1 MPRLVKRVKG
11 PTLDQS
17 FDRPLVNALTVDT
30 AAKIKQIR
38 EIAMCPS
45 VEDGRNRSLAQSAQR
60 AQSIHDVTLGI
71 DRKLQIPLIDVW
83 RVDLEPHTTGLFDQG
98 HDFINV
104 PHVRRHDRC
113 HKGRRMMRLEPSR
126 LVGNQGIGGR
136 VRLVKSVTC
145 EFFHQVKNGAR
156 QLRIDAPLSGAL
168 HEHDPLLL
176 HLFGF
181 LFTHG
186 TAKQIR
192 TAQAVLR
199 QDLGNLHHLLLIQN
213 HPVGVF

>member
-11 PTLDQS
+11 PALDQG
-17 FDRPLVNALTVDT
+17 FDRPLVNALAIDT
-30 AAKIKQIR
+30 TTKVKQIR
-38 EIAMCPS
+38 EIAVCS
-45 VEDGRNRSLAQSAQR
+45 GVENGGDWPLTQSAQR
-60 AQSIHDVTLGI
+60 AQSVNYVTLGI
-71 DRKLQIPLIDVW
+71 DRELQIPLIDVR
-83 RVDLEPHTTGLFDQG
+83 RVDLESHTTGLFDQR

-104 PHVRRHDRC
+104 PHVRRHDRR

-136 VRLVKSVTC
+136 VGFVKSITC
-145 EFFHQVKNGAR
+145 EFFHQIKDGAR
-156 QLRIDAPLSGAL
+156 QIWIHAPLSGAF

-176 HLFGF
+176 HLFGL

-199 QDLGNLHHLLLIQN
+199 
-213 HPVGVF
+213 